1 MQERL
6 QNINVVSSELLATPE
21 AIKRDLPLTQAAEDF
36 VYRSRQAVRRILDRD
51 DPRLF
56 IVVGPCSIHDPVA
69 AREYAQRLSGLAA
82 KVDKTMLLVMRVYFE
97 KPRTT
102 VGWKGLINDPDMDDS
117 FHVEKGIRV
126 ARELLLFLADLG
138 VPAATEALDP
148 IMPQYLSELITWT
161 AIGARTTESQTHRE
175 MASGLSTP
183 VGFKNGTDGSLT
195 VAINALQ
202 SVRHPHHFLG
212 ITQQGQS
219 AVFRTRGNKY
229 GHIVLRG
236 GGSRTNYDSVSLA
249 LAERELDKAGL
260 PANIVVDCSHGN
272 SNKDPGLQPLVAENL
287 ANQILE
293 GNRSLVGFMLESNLH
308 WGSQPLSSDRSQLQY
323 GVSVTDAC
331 VDWDTTEK
339 LLVGLD
345 ERLRSAPRFVRA
357 GGRLTGARTITRP
370 GRRERRSPC
379 RPRRPVSTRPCPT
392 CSRRRAVLV
401 P

>member
-1 MQERL
+1 MPDRL
-6 QNINVVSSELLATPE
+6 HNINVLSSELLPTPE
-21 AIKRDLPLTQAAEDF
+21 QVKQKLPLTPAAEEF
-36 VYRSRQAVRRILDRD
+36 VYRSRQAVRRILDRE

-56 IVVGPCSIHDPVA
+56 VVVGPCSIHDVVA
-69 AREYAQRLSGLAA
+69 AREYATRLRGLAQR
-82 KVDKTMLLVMRVYFE
+82 VDKTMLLIMRVYFE

-117 FHVEKGIRV
+117 FHIEKGIHT
-126 ARELLLFLADLG
+126 ARELLQYLADLG
-138 VPAATEALDP
+138 MPAATEALDP

-202 SVRHPHHFLG
+202 SARHPHHFLG

-236 GGSRTNYDSVSLA
+236 GGARTNYDSVSLA
-249 LAERELDKAGL
+249 LCERELEKAEL
-260 PANIVVDCSHGN
+260 PPNVVVDCSHGN

-287 ANQILE
+287 GNQILE
-293 GNRSLVGFMLESNLH
+293 GNRSIVGFMLESNLH
-308 WGSQPLSSDRSQLQY
+308 WGSQPLSAKHEELKY

-331 VDWDTTEK
+331 IDWETTEG
-339 LLVGLD
+339 LLLSLD
-345 ERLRSAPRFVRA
+345 ERLRTAPRF
-357 GGRLTGARTITRP
+357 AR
-370 GRRERRSPC
+370 GS
-379 RPRRPVSTRPCPT
+379 
-392 CSRRRAVLV
+392 AAA
-401 P
+401 